1 MKRFMFVIALLLL
14 VGLSSA
20 LAQTEAVA
28 TALAAIEAEF
38 LIEGLEADWG
48 LFAPGVVYTIS
59 ASGFKAP
66 PGPEEGV
73 GVGVL
78 DPLGFE
84 VSGSPGT
91 ELLVYLVLP
100 AGMSEEDG
108 NAVLPMSN
116 WTYGWNYD
124 ADPEASFVGAGPLV
138 GNAVQMAINSNG
150 TSGLYLGATVTV
162 PVTAFIGSYFAEIIG
177 SAVVTGN

>member
-1 MKRFMFVIALLLL
+1 MNRIMLTIALLLL

-38 LIEGLEADWG
+38 AIEGLEADWG

-59 ASGFKAP
+59 AGGLKAP

-73 GVGVL
+73 GVGNL

-84 VSGSPGT
+84 ISGSPGT
-91 ELLVYLVLP
+91 ELIMYLVLP
-100 AGMSEEDG
+100 AGMSEEEG

-116 WTYGWNYD
+116 WTYGWNYEAD
-124 ADPEASFVGAGPLV
+124 ATASFVGAGPLV
-138 GNAVQMAINSNG
+138 GNSVAMAINSNG
-150 TSGLYLGATVTV
+150 TSGLYLGCTVTV
-162 PVTAFIGSYFAEIIG
+162 PTTAYIGSYFAEVIG